1 MGRYRLGVLYGDGI
15 GPEVVGS
22 SVEVLDAA
30 ASAVG
35 GLTFDQVRLPVGWEA
50 IREVG
55 VALPQATIDALEGCD
70 GWILGPHDSVSYPPE
85 EKAKL
90 NPSGRLRVHFD
101 LYANLRPAR
110 TYAGVASVAPNVDLV
125 VVRENTEGFYADRS
139 MTRGSGEI
147 LVTPDVAI
155 VVGRFTRHCADRIAR
170 SAFALA
176 RQRRGY
182 VSLVHKMNV
191 LSWAY
196 GIYYDACREVAAEYP
211 DVRWD
216 DYHIDAMTAHL
227 VRRPADFDVIVTTNM
242 FGDILSDLTG
252 ELAGSLGLSPSLNA
266 GESRAMAQAAHG
278 SAPDIAGR
286 GIANPIG
293 EILSTALLLH
303 WLGQRHDDPAAGQA
317 ADRIERAVR
326 STLADGIRTP
336 DLGGEAGTRELTAAL
351 VERIGRAEP

>member
-1 MGRYRLGVLYGDGI
+1 MGHYRLGILYGDGI

-22 SVEVLDAA
+22 AVDVLDAA
-30 ASAVG
+30 AAAG
-35 GLTFDQVRLPVGWEA
+35 GLTFEQIRLPVGWEA

-55 VALPQATIDALEGCD
+55 VALPDSTVEALAGCD

-110 TYAGVASVAPNVDLV
+110 TYTGVSSIAPNVDLI
-125 VVRENTEGFYADRS
+125 VVRENTEGFYADRN
-139 MTRGSGEI
+139 MARGSGEF
-147 LVTPDVAI
+147 LATPDVAL

-170 SAFALA
+170 TAFALA
-176 RQRRGY
+176 RQRRRY

-191 LSWAY
+191 LPWAY
-196 GIYYDACREVAAEYP
+196 GLYYDACREVAAEYP

-216 DYHIDAMTAHL
+216 DYHIDAMAAHL
-227 VRRPADFDVIVTTNM
+227 VRRAADFDVIVTTNM

-252 ELAGSLGLSPSLNA
+252 ELAGSLGLSPALNA
-266 GESRAMAQAAHG
+266 GDARAMAQATHG
-278 SAPDIAGR
+278 SAPDIAGQ

-293 EILSTALLLH
+293 EILSTALLLR
-303 WLGQRHDDPAAGQA
+303 WLGQRHGDPGAEQA
-317 ADRIERAVR
+317 ADRVEQAVR
-326 STLADGIRTP
+326 LALADGIRTP

-351 VERIGRAEP
+351 IERIGQVES